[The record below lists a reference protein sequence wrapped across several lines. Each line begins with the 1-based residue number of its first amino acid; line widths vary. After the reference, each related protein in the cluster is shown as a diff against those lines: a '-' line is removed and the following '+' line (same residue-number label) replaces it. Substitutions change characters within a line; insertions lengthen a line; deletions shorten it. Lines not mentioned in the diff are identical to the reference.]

1 MNTYENDLYQML
13 SSGMSIDELLAQLHN
28 AESKY
33 KADKAAAQRKEV
45 SETRAKDL
53 VDICNRAMENKLTAA
68 DVAYVQH
75 LYIAQNYPEHTRM
88 LFQMFSSDEFDSAI
102 QMAINTVDALTPLVH
117 LAGAKDW
124 DEVLDAIEAEVDQ
137 SHPHPHS
144 QKKNDDAILRDFINT
159 IKK

>member
-13 SSGMSIDELLAQLHN
+13 SSGMSVDELLAQLHN

-33 KADKAAAQRKEV
+33 KADKAAAQRKEE

-88 LFQMFSSDEFDSAI
+88 LFQMFNGEEFDSAI

-117 LAGAKDW
+117 LAGAKNW
-124 DEVLDAIEAEVDQ
+124 DEVLDAIEAEDQ
-137 SHPHPHS
+137 PRPQSRP
-144 QKKNDDAILRDFINT
+144 QKKSDDVILRDFINT